1 MHLVSPILFRLLSA
15 VGALALLSG
24 LNISHAQGVAPPLPG
39 ICSESDRFGVAVA
52 GSVWGY
58 DVAQLHAGWYHN
70 FTVQASPLKPNGM
83 WYAQTIRVSKDGP
96 FPDRACDTCPTWTL
110 LDSLVQANPDSLW
123 LIGNEP
129 DRQDYVYP
137 DRYAQIYHDL
147 YTFIKARDPSA
158 RIGIGGVVQATPI
171 RLQYLDRILAAY
183 RNRYGSAMPID
194 VWNIHHYLL
203 READDW
209 GGGIPPGTDPSLGIL
224 YTLDEHDMLEPSA
237 NTDDKQMALKVGW
250 KQHLVD
256 FRRWMRDNG
265 YRDRPLIITEFGTLM
280 PDFYG
285 YDYDRVRRFMLATF
299 DWLTT
304 TTDPNLGYPA
314 DGNRLVQAWA
324 WYSLNHKDFETW
336 PSWNHLFDPNTYQI
350 MPLGQDF
357 ARYTSALTAPLPG
370 SIDLQPTSM
379 WHTDPQPT
387 TGGLVRMDIKVEIR
401 NHGAAA
407 AHNALVRIER
417 DSTYVDELTIPYL
430 GPGASQVVS
439 LEWTGLIP
447 NSLHRVTVTV
457 NPNATIIECDP
468 FNNRLSAPVLVTDIR
483 MFLPIIVRSR

>member
-1 MHLVSPILFRLLSA
+1 MHLASAFLFRLLGA
-15 VGALALLSG
+15 VGALALLSS

-39 ICSESDRFGVAVA
+39 ICSESDRFGVAVV
-52 GSVWGY
+52 GSTWGY

-70 FTVQASPLKPNGM
+70 FTVQGAPLRPNNM
-83 WYAQTIRVSKDGP
+83 WVAQTIRVSKDGP

-110 LDSLVQANPDSLW
+110 LNDLVQANPGSLW

-137 DRYAQIYHDL
+137 DRYAEIYHDL
-147 YTFIKARDPSA
+147 YTHIKDRDPSA

-183 RNRYGSAMPID
+183 RSRYGAAMPID

-209 GGGIPPGTDPSLGIL
+209 GGGIPPGTDPNLGIL

-237 NTDDKQMALKVGW
+237 NADDEQRTLKVGW

-265 YRDRPLIITEFGTLM
+265 YRDRPLIITEYGILM

-285 YDYDRVRRFMLATF
+285 YDYERVRRFMLATF

-324 WYSLNHKDFETW
+324 WYSLNHKDFENW
-336 PSWNHLFDPNTYQI
+336 PSWNHLFDPKTYQI
-350 MPLGQDF
+350 MPLGQDY

-370 SIDLQPTSM
+370 AIDLQPASL

-387 TGGLVRMDIKVEIR
+387 TGGLVRMDIQVEIR

-407 AHNALVRIER
+407 AQNALVRFER
-417 DSTYVDELTIPYL
+417 DSTQVDEVTMAYL
-430 GPGASQVVS
+430 APGGSQVIS
-439 LEWTGLIP
+439 LPWTDLIP
-447 NSLHRVTVTV
+447 NSLHHVTVTV
-457 NPNATIIECDP
+457 NPDAAITECDP
-468 FNNRLSAPVLVTDIR
+468 FNNQWSAPVLVTDIR
-483 MFLPIIVRSR
+483 TFLPVIIRTR